1 MRIDMKFTES
11 EAVTMLR
18 NVGLDVQPEN
28 VNHENGH
35 IESETMLSK
44 VWMVTNPHT
53 AQKEPMWPLFYKY
66 ISTKKAELFLTPGRL
81 EILNLFDR

>member
-1 MRIDMKFTES
+1 MEFTES

-28 VNHENGH
+28 GH
-35 IESETMLSK
+35 LESETMLSK
-44 VWMVTNPHT
+44 VWMVTNPHNGEK
-53 AQKEPMWPLFYKY
+53 QPMWPLFYKY
-66 ISTKKAELFLTPGRL
+66 ISTKKAELFLNPGRL

>member
-18 NVGLDVQPEN
+18 NVGLHVQQEN
-28 VNHENGH
+28 VSKLNPRER
-35 IESETMLSK
+35 ETLLSL
-44 VWMVTNPHT
+44 VWMVTNPHNGEK
-53 AQKEPMWPLFYKY
+53 QPMWPLFYKY

>member
-1 MRIDMKFTES
+1 MRIDMEFTES

-28 VNHENGH
+28 AH

-44 VWMVTNPHT
+44 VWMVTNPHNGEK
-53 AQKEPMWPLFYKY
+53 QPMWPLFYKY
-66 ISTKKAELFLTPGRL
+66 ISVKKAELFLNPGRL
-81 EILNLFDR
+81 EILNLFDK